1 MKIVFAAMLFILVPN
16 VGWSCI
22 PSIPSGA
29 SLKYFPDPKFSKQL
43 KFKVKAATAIA
54 NVWISKK
61 GKVERIEN
69 LETIPE
75 GLPLEPIKKSFMKAQ
90 FSMLNGVEVSNER
103 IEVDFPLVNEDS
115 FDILNLE
122 LDLSVDIDV
131 K

>member
-1 MKIVFAAMLFILVPN
+1 MKTIFVAILFLLVPN
-16 VGWSCI
+16 PGWSCL

-43 KFKVKAATAIA
+43 SFKAKTATATA
-54 NVWISKK
+54 NVWIDKT

-69 LETIPE
+69 LETVPA

-90 FSMLNGVEVSNER
+90 FYIINGIEVSNER
-103 IEVDFPLVNEDS
+103 IEVDFRLINGDS
-115 FDILNLE
+115 FDMHNLE
-122 LDLSVDIDV
+122 LDLSVDIDI